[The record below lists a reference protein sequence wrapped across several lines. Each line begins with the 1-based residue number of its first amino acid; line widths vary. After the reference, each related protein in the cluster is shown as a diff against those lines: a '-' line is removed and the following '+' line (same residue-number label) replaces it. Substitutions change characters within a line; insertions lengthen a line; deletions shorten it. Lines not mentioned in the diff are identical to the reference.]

1 LALSWRSAEALKF
14 GLFGLHR
21 APKTDPAGI
30 SRLAASAEEAGFE
43 SLWVGDHIALPRDLG
58 EVAEQPRFEALM
70 TLSFLAAATKEL
82 RLGAGVIVLPQRQP
96 VLLAKQLS
104 SLDVL
109 SGGRLIIGI
118 GVGYV
123 DGELKALGV
132 DRRERAT
139 RTDEYLRA
147 IRTLWSGSAASFHGR
162 FVSFSE
168 VVQRPRPVQMPHPP
182 LVIGGNSLAAY
193 ARAVRVG
200 NGWYG
205 WDLDPEE
212 TAAAIRG
219 MQQIAEDD
227 PRTPDLGELEF
238 TVTPNLEVDFDIA
251 RRYSECGV
259 HRLVVRLEGDDE
271 DAMRRFIVE
280 SGNLIGRL

>member
-1 LALSWRSAEALKF
+1 
-14 GLFGLHR
+14 
-21 APKTDPAGI
+21 
-30 SRLAASAEEAGFE
+30 
-43 SLWVGDHIALPRDLG
+43 
-58 EVAEQPRFEALM
+58 M

-118 GVGYV
+118 GIGYV

>member
-1 LALSWRSAEALKF
+1 
-14 GLFGLHR
+14 
-21 APKTDPAGI
+21 
-30 SRLAASAEEAGFE
+30 
-43 SLWVGDHIALPRDLG
+43 
-58 EVAEQPRFEALM
+58 M